1 MSGTKL
7 WKGYCAAMID
17 NFDSEQAKKLRA
29 LIASLADARQ
39 KNKLG
44 HYAPYEFQRKFHN
57 ARGHQT
63 DLPAVQRVLLA
74 GNGTGKTIAGAMEV
88 AMHATGRYPDWWEG
102 NRFNKPI
109 VAMIGGMTNEAVR
122 DICQRL
128 LLGDPAE
135 PDKLGTGAI
144 PKDAIGKC
152 ISKPGVPN
160 AFDTVLVQSVFGG
173 YSKLMFRAYEQGK
186 NKHMGH
192 RIHLGWCDEEPPQ
205 DIWSQYLRATISM
218 DGILFITFTP
228 EHGLT
233 EVVNQ
238 FMNNIAKGQAVVQ
251 ASWHDAPHL
260 IDKDGE
266 LSDTAKQLLA
276 GFPAHEREMRMRG
289 VPTYGAGLVFPFSE
303 ETLVVS
309 PIEIPRHWPQ
319 IIGIDFG
326 FDHPFAAAKLA
337 WDRDT
342 DIVYVTADY
351 RESRATPAIH
361 AAAIRN
367 WGNWPVAWPHDG
379 INAEKGTG
387 EQLKDKYVEEGLNLL
402 PWKASNPPQAGQDEG
417 EGGNSVEASL
427 LAMYERMESGRWKVF
442 STCRTWLE
450 EQRIYHRDEKARLVK
465 LRDDV
470 ISASRYAHMMLRHS
484 RTELVRRRK
493 IAYVAGVTNW

>member
-1 MSGTKL
+1 MISNSQSNPDTVKKIQGIL
-7 WKGYCAAMID
+7 AA
-17 NFDSEQAKKLRA
+17 
-29 LIASLADARQ
+29 LADARQ

-44 HYAPYEFQRKFHN
+44 HYVPYEFQKKFHN
-57 ARGHQT
+57 AIGHHT
-63 DLPAVQRVLLA
+63 EKPAVQRVLLA
-74 GNGTGKTIAGAMEV
+74 GNGTGKTVSGAMEV
-88 AMHATGRYPDWWEG
+88 AIHLTGRYPDWWQG
-102 NRFNKPI
+102 HRFHHPI

-122 DICQRL
+122 DISQRL
-128 LLGDPAE
+128 LLGDPTE

-144 PKDAIGKC
+144 PRESIGKC
-152 ISKPGVPN
+152 VTKPGVPG
-160 AFDTVLVQSVFGG
+160 AFDTVLVRHATGG
-173 YSKLMFRAYEQGK
+173 MSKAMFRAYEQGK

-238 FMNNIAKGQAVVQ
+238 FMNNIAVGQALINAAWQ
-251 ASWHDAPHL
+251 DAPHL
-260 IDKDGE
+260 VNKDGS
-266 LSDTAKQLLA
+266 LTDAAQQLLA

-289 VPTYGAGLVFPFSE
+289 VPSYGAGLVFPFSE
-303 ETLVVS
+303 ESLVID

-326 FDHPFAAAKLA
+326 FDHPFAAARLA
-337 WDRDT
+337 WDRDA

-361 AAAIRN
+361 ASAVKP

-387 EQLKDKYVEEGLNLL
+387 EQLKDAYVEEGLNLL
-402 PWKASNPPQAGQDEG
+402 PWKATNPPQAGQDEG
-417 EGGNSVEASL
+417 EGGNSVESSIL
-427 LAMYERMESGRWKVF
+427 HMYERMETGRWKVF
-442 STCRTWLE
+442 RTCRHWLE

-493 IAYVAGVTNW
+493 KEYVAGVTNW